1 AGCGAKKEAT
11 KESSAP
17 KEDKVIK
24 VATALDSSEK
34 ILDIANKEAE
44 KEGYKIEVVRVN
56 DNVQYNKLLN
66 DKEVDANFS
75 QHGPYMEEFNKA
87 NNGNLVIAQK
97 VYDARVGFYSKD
109 YKKIEDIPDN
119 GKVAIPNDASNQG
132 RALAILDEKGL
143 IKLKEGVGFNGTV
156 KDIVE
161 NPKHFEFIEIDLLN
175 LASAYDEKGIVLVY
189 NYPTYLTKI
198 GLTPEDALFLEKPND
213 NHYAISVAAR
223 EDNIDSEKIKVL
235 KKSVASDAVRNY
247 LKEEHGESLVPS
259 F

>member
-1 AGCGAKKEAT
+1 MKKRSKVLLSLLGISLLLAGCGAKKEAT

-119 GKVAIPNDASNQG
+119 
-132 RALAILDEKGL
+132 
-143 IKLKEGVGFNGTV
+143 
-156 KDIVE
+156 
-161 NPKHFEFIEIDLLN
+161 
-175 LASAYDEKGIVLVY
+175 
-189 NYPTYLTKI
+189 
-198 GLTPEDALFLEKPND
+198 
-213 NHYAISVAAR
+213 
-223 EDNIDSEKIKVL
+223 
-235 KKSVASDAVRNY
+235 
-247 LKEEHGESLVPS
+247 
-259 F
+259 